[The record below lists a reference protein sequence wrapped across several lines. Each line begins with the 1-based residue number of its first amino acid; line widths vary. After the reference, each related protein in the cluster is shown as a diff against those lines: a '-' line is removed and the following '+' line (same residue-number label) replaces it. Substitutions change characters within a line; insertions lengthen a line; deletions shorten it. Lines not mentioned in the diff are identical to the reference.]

1 MKSVKSPKQILLS
14 TEYWYKAGEILV
26 SEYKTIFWESKENL
40 ETFYTD
46 SPNFVISYV
55 FVLKTVKGLN
65 RIFCV
70 TEYWLE
76 NAKFAPRMQSHFSGK
91 VRLTLKLS
99 KNFLSILE
107 FLINLFRSLWKVS
120 VYCYYWFLEFFD
132 IEYSAFKNSIGDNVT
147 LQIE

>member
-70 TEYWLE
+70 TEYWYKAWKCQICSS
-76 NAKFAPRMQSHFSGK
+76 NAKPFFWESEADLKTFQ
-91 VRLTLKLS
+91 KLS
-99 KNFLSILE
+99 FHIGISYKLIPESVKSLSLLLL
-107 FLINLFRSLWKVS
+107 LIFRIFW
-120 VYCYYWFLEFFD
+120 YWIFSF
-132 IEYSAFKNSIGDNVT
+132 
-147 LQIE
+147 